1 MISAKHRKTTKD
13 VCKKL
18 QTSSLNRSN
27 RSNRL
32 NHRCDQ
38 IPRRVGALVGML
50 PTSGTGF
57 FGWHVSSKWL
67 PWRGSASSAAVALKR
82 QPSGSIGHA
91 ESDSN
96 LLQRSNLCLQLQA
109 HSARSTGSS
118 RLEGPAHGP
127 SGSKRDLALGHSG
140 ARIPKIPIEPKE
152 AIWS

>member
-1 MISAKHRKTTKD
+1 M
-13 VCKKL
+13 
-18 QTSSLNRSN
+18 QTSSLN

-38 IPRRVGALVGML
+38 IPTRVGALVDML

-67 PWRGSASSAAVALKR
+67 PWRGSSSAAVALKR

-140 ARIPKIPIEPKE
+140 ARIPKIPIELKASE
-152 AIWS
+152 AARPRVKKPSRYGFLCGTS